1 MNIAVNTDF
10 FEDVNSPE
18 LYIRLAAEAGFS
30 HLMWCH
36 QWNTD
41 FLYSKSELEQIKCWL
56 KTYNIALQDVH
67 GTDGREKCWYDAEE
81 YRRRAGV
88 ELVVN
93 RMIMLKELDGS
104 GTLVM
109 HPPRFNVCDTPE
121 KTAVTRE
128 RAKSI
133 RRSLDELMPLL
144 EKYDVRIALENLPHG
159 NWEILSGLLDD
170 YPAERIGFC
179 FDSGHCNILRRTH
192 YTESEKY
199 ASRIIALH
207 LHDNDGSGD
216 QHQSPFTGTFNWEWL
231 AGILKQINYSM
242 PLNFE
247 ISCRKSSFYNP
258 ETADPVPD
266 IRRFLADAMERCTR
280 FAQMCSK

>member
-1 MNIAVNTDF
+1 MNIAVNTDY

-18 LYIRLAAEAGFS
+18 LYIKLAAEAGFS

-41 FLYSKSELEQIKCWL
+41 FLYSKPEIEQIKRWL
-56 KTYNIALQDVH
+56 AEADIKLQDVH
-67 GTDGREKCWYDAEE
+67 GTDGREKCWYSTEE
-81 YRRRAGV
+81 YQRHAGV
-88 ELVVN
+88 ELVIN
-93 RMIMLKELDGS
+93 RMLMLKELDGS

-109 HPPRFNVCDTPE
+109 HPPRFNVSDTPE
-121 KTAVTRE
+121 KAALTAR
-128 RAKSI
+128 RAVSI

-144 EKYDVRIALENLPHG
+144 QKYDVKIALENLPHG

-170 YPAERIGFC
+170 YPAEQIGFC
-179 FDSGHCNILRRTH
+179 FDSGHCNITRRTH

-199 ASRIIALH
+199 AARMIALH

-231 AGILKQINYSM
+231 AGVLKKVNYSM

-247 ISCRKSSFYNP
+247 LSCRKSPFYHP
-258 ETADPVPD
+258 EKSDHLPD
-266 IRRFLADAMERCTR
+266 LRAFLADARERCEK
-280 FAQMCSK
+280 FVMMCAK